1 MNICWCYTYANETL
15 SVYLILWSLWKKN
28 NFVID
33 FKILR
38 IFDVSVSLQPDF
50 NKNFS
55 CHALFVGNNDVWIN
69 KT

>member
-1 MNICWCYTYANETL
+1 MLTKLYQY
-15 SVYLILWSLWKKN
+15 ILFYEVCEKKN

-38 IFDVSVSLQPDF
+38 IFDVSVSLQTDF

-55 CHALFVGNNDVWIN
+55 CHALFVGNNNV
-69 KT
+69 

>member
-1 MNICWCYTYANETL
+1 MLTKLYQY
-15 SVYLILWSLWKKN
+15 ILFYEVCEKKN

-38 IFDVSVSLQPDF
+38 IFDVSVRLQPDF

-55 CHALFVGNNDVWIN
+55 CHALFVGNNNV
-69 KT
+69 

>member
-15 SVYLILWSLWKKN
+15 SVYLILWSLWKKKN

-55 CHALFVGNNDVWIN
+55 CHALFVGNNNVWIN
-69 KT
+69 

>member
-1 MNICWCYTYANETL
+1 MLTKLYQY
-15 SVYLILWSLWKKN
+15 ILFYEVCEKKKK

-33 FKILR
+33 FKKLR

-55 CHALFVGNNDVWIN
+55 CHALFVGNNIV
-69 KT
+69 